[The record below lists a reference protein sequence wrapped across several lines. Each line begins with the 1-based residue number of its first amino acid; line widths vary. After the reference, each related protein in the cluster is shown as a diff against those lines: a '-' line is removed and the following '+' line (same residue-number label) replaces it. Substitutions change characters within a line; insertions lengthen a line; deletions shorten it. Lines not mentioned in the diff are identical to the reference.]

1 MSISEKFM
9 EDCIRAIEHI
19 TRDNYNNLINVK
31 KIRDFFKIDPLNNS
45 KISFYW
51 RCLET
56 LEQEGILKRIGPKTP
71 KQYRVLNFFKFFE
84 LFHDS
89 HIHRIMMANKI
100 S

>member
-9 EDCIRAIEHI
+9 DDCVRAIEYI
-19 TRDNYNNLINVK
+19 TRDNYNTLINVK
-31 KIRDFFKIDPLNNS
+31 KIREFYKIDPQDNS

-51 RCLET
+51 RCLQS
-56 LEQEGILKRIGPKTP
+56 LEKRGILKRIGPKTP
-71 KQYRVLNFFKFFE
+71 KQYRVLNSFKFFE

-89 HIHRIMMANKI
+89 YINRKMMTHKV

>member
-9 EDCIRAIEHI
+9 DDCIRAVEHI
-19 TRDNYNNLINVK
+19 TRDNYNTLISVK
-31 KIRDFFKIDPLNNS
+31 KIREFYKIDPLNNS

-51 RCLET
+51 RCLQS
-56 LEQEGILKRIGPKTP
+56 LEQKGILRRIGPKTP
-71 KQYRVLNFFKFFE
+71 KQYRVHNFFKFYE

-89 HIHRIMMANKI
+89 HINRMMMAHKV